1 MAIFTPDFKLT
12 FQLSRRTLLL
22 WLLGGIIS
30 VFSSITIFIIIFFN
44 YYHNR
49 IYQGIFINN
58 INVGGLTKLE
68 ALHELKQA
76 KFSLKNKEV
85 ILQAEN
91 FEENL
96 QMNDLASD
104 WQYDPAINQALKIGH
119 QEKLLNELQAIFK
132 LLHHPQYLTLYPEI
146 NLAQINASAKKLKD
160 QIDDPAI
167 EPILTLGQSGSLD
180 SLSLETGKDG
190 KELNIEATAETA
202 NTMLRNDLALNINNV
217 SNTKNLVIPAVVE
230 LIEAELNAEEQSLVK
245 ARAKKIIGE
254 KISFTSAAKL
264 NQDQFLGATNGY
276 TYSLNDQDLITFL
289 DLPQGY
295 KNEVIEKRV
304 ADWNETLSHPA
315 QNAIF
320 EYDPDTL
327 KVKNFKAPAEGLN
340 LDSEQTVNLI
350 KNSLNILENGSEEEI
365 ETLLA
370 TSQLLPLTRTQPETT
385 LAETNDLGI
394 NALIGSG
401 DSHYAHS
408 IPARIHNV
416 KITADRLSLNIV
428 PPGEEFSFNQ
438 AIGEVSS
445 ATGYK
450 AAYIIQNGRTVLGG
464 GGGVCQVSTT
474 LFRALLDAGL
484 DITKR
489 LPHSYRVSY
498 YELDKKPGFDATVY
512 AGDVDLRFIN
522 DTPNHILIYSE
533 ADSENLYMRVEIYGT
548 DDGRTTEISN
558 YEKWGYRGPPAPQY
572 IPSTDLAPGQI
583 KQIDWAVSG
592 IKTSFDWTVRDADGN
607 IIREKTYYSNYR
619 PWSAKYL
626 QGV

>member
-1 MAIFTPDFKLT
+1 MATKK
-12 FQLSRRTLLL
+12 
-22 WLLGGIIS
+22 IS
-30 VFSSITIFIIIFFN
+30 
-44 YYHNR
+44 
-49 IYQGIFINN
+49 
-58 INVGGLTKLE
+58 
-68 ALHELKQA
+68 
-76 KFSLKNKEV
+76 
-85 ILQAEN
+85 EN
-91 FEENL
+91 
-96 QMNDLASD
+96 
-104 WQYDPAINQALKIGH
+104 
-119 QEKLLNELQAIFK
+119 
-132 LLHHPQYLTLYPEI
+132 
-146 NLAQINASAKKLKD
+146 
-160 QIDDPAI
+160 
-167 EPILTLGQSGSLD
+167 
-180 SLSLETGKDG
+180 
-190 KELNIEATAETA
+190 
-202 NTMLRNDLALNINNV
+202 LALNIHNPQTNENIIIPTV
-217 SNTKNLVIPAVVE
+217 IETKNTE
-230 LIEAELNAEEQSLVK
+230 LSATEQKQIKEK
-245 ARAKKIIGE
+245 ALLLIG
-254 KISFTSAAKL
+254 KQISFSSAQS
-264 NQDQFLGATNGY
+264 NQDPYLGAANGK
-276 TYSLNDQDLITFL
+276 TFTLNDQDLITFL
-289 DLPQGY
+289 GLPTNFN
-295 KNEVIEKRV
+295 KTAINTKVES
-304 ADWNETLSHPA
+304 WNEQLTRPA
-315 QNAIF
+315 QNAVF
-320 EYDPDTL
+320 NYEQQSLT
-327 KVKNFKAPAEGLN
+327 VTEFQAPHDGLE
-340 LDSEQTVNLI
+340 LDQEKTKNLI
-350 KNSLNILENGSEEEI
+350 KQSLT
-365 ETLLA
+365 TLLQDNQEEVE
-370 TSQLLPLTRTQPETT
+370 TILNQTQLLPLTRISPDIT

-394 NALIGSG
+394 DTLIGSG
-401 DSHYAHS
+401 DSYYAHS